1 MVLKQAEMDLPFLI
15 YYLQMILC
23 CYVEHLKRNV
33 HLYSLFSNSMNK
45 LQVSPS
51 TFKSPLSLMV
61 KELVKRS
68 KKKLGHILG
77 IHKVGGFGRYLG
89 LPEFIGRNRTN
100 AFSYLA
106 QRINQKNG

>member
-1 MVLKQAEMDLPFLI
+1 MVLKQAEVDLPFLI

-68 KKKLGHILG
+68 KKNLDTFSESTKWVVLEDTWDFLSLLGETELMRFLIL
-77 IHKVGGFGRYLG
+77 LS
-89 LPEFIGRNRTN
+89 E
-100 AFSYLA
+100 
-106 QRINQKNG
+106 